1 MADRQA
7 LRIVV
12 ELGSWQQDF
21 RRPSAELEDASVVEP
36 GDIVTTVEQSE
47 VTIQPGREAKLTVRI
62 ERRNDF
68 KGRIPIEV
76 RGLPHGTR
84 VLDIG
89 LSGILITERDTSRVI
104 TLYSEPWAQPTTH
117 PFVVLAK
124 REDKNT
130 EHAAKSIQLRV
141 LPPAALATS
150 GEKQE

>member
-1 MADRQA
+1 M
-7 LRIVV
+7 
-12 ELGSWQQDF
+12 
-21 RRPSAELEDASVVEP
+21 
-36 GDIVTTVEQSE
+36 
-47 VTIQPGREAKLTVRI
+47 RI

-104 TLYSEPWAQPTTH
+104 TLYSEPWVQPTTR

-124 REDKNT
+124 REGTNT
-130 EHAAKSIQLRV
+130 EHAARSVLLRV
-141 LPPAALATS
+141 TPPSSVAQADD
-150 GEKQE
+150 KNK